1 MTQTA
6 MTQTAMTQTA
16 MTETATC
23 TPELARTD
31 ADQTGTT
38 MLLIHEALA
47 RSRMS
52 EAEQA
57 ARAYRTARSLTAGR
71 NWNRVARF
79 AQRRAERARSARLVT
94 LRA

>member
-1 MTQTA
+1 MTQTL
-6 MTQTAMTQTA
+6 THK
-16 MTETATC
+16 
-23 TPELARTD
+23 PELTRAD

-71 NWNRVARF
+71 NWGRVARF
-79 AQRRAERARSARLVT
+79 AQRRSDRARSARLVT